1 MKTNCLKLCV
11 VFFAGI
17 FLILP
22 ASFDTAAAQNTQAH
36 EPLTLTRAIQIA
48 VEKNH
53 NLKAARFQVKESES
67 QIIQARS
74 GLYPQVYFTETF
86 NRTNNP
92 MWAFGTRL
100 NQGSITQA
108 DFDPANLNDPDA
120 INNFATAISV
130 DCSLWNGGQ
139 TWIDLKQAE
148 KNREFVFLGLKR
160 TRQKVIAKTATI
172 YVGLLL
178 AQKNSIVVEQALE
191 TARIHLK
198 TVRSRFDSGF
208 VVKSDLL
215 RAQVR
220 IAELKQDLLQ
230 AESQVKV
237 ARAMLNASMGVSD
250 DTSFNLETPFERCV
264 EIQGTIE
271 EWIGTAMVNRLDL
284 MQLQL
289 KETMAQK
296 EISKSRAEH
305 LPSLNLFGTYEI
317 NSENFSDTADNYTLG
332 AMIRVNLFSGRRIS
346 AKTES
351 AKASLRQVKAFR
363 EGLDLGVRVQT
374 RQAFLQ
380 AQSAWQQIQVARTA
394 ANQAKEGQRIV
405 ANRYK
410 NGLLTIVSLLDAE
423 VAHQQALTRHFKA
436 LHDYKVAR
444 INLALAVGTIDEDFE
459 KTARKR
465 NN

>member
-1 MKTNCLKLCV
+1 MKTICLKRCV

-22 ASFDTAAAQNTQAH
+22 TSFDMASAQNTQVH
-36 EPLTLTRAIQIA
+36 ESLTLTRAIQIA

-53 NLKAARFQVKESES
+53 NVKAARFQVKESES

-86 NRTNNP
+86 NRTTNP
-92 MWAFGTRL
+92 MWVFGTRL
-100 NQGSITQA
+100 NQEIITQA

-130 DCSLWNGGQ
+130 DWSLWNGGQ
-139 TWIDLKQAE
+139 TWIGLKQVE

-160 TRQKVIAKTATI
+160 TRQKVIAKTATA

-191 TARIHLK
+191 TARVHLK
-198 TVRSRFDSGF
+198 TVGSRFDSGF

-230 AESQVKV
+230 AESRVKV
-237 ARAMLNASMGVSD
+237 AWAMLNASMGVPD
-250 DTSFNLETPFERCV
+250 DTSFNLETPLERCV

-271 EWIGTAMVNRLDL
+271 EWIGVAMANRPDL

-317 NSENFSDTADNYTLG
+317 DSENFSDTANNYALG
-332 AMIRVNLFSGRRIS
+332 AVMRVNLFSGRRIS

-351 AKASLRQVKAFR
+351 AKAFLLQAKAFR

-394 ANQAKEGQRIV
+394 AGQAKEGQRIV
-405 ANRYK
+405 ASRYK

-459 KTARKR
+459 KTARKK